1 MKNTL
6 RQLLFLSTLFLLIA
20 CSSSRSTS
28 NTNAQGSKKEKK
40 LGDVVFEGGDGSS
53 QVRAVIITNAK
64 TSYKGIQ
71 AETIWLEKNHG
82 IRNLDWRMLSQDI
95 LEAKNKTYDVLT
107 IEKIAT
113 KKEVKVYFDITSFYG
128 KL

>member
-1 MKNTL
+1 MKAMKK
-6 RQLLFLSTLFLLIA
+6 LLLLSVLMFLYACASTHSAGDGSF
-20 CSSSRSTS
+20 
-28 NTNAQGSKKEKK
+28 QGSKKEKK
-40 LGDVVFEGGDGSS
+40 LGGIVFEGGDGTS
-53 QVRAVIITNAK
+53 QVRAVIITNAE

-82 IRNLDWRMLSQDI
+82 IRNLDWRMISQDL
-95 LEAKNKTYDVLT
+95 LEAKNKTYDVIT
-107 IEKIAT
+107 IKKIAS